1 MKFKGIELKGEFELK
16 CYDGCFEIYQDGN
29 VIYFEDSDGYWEKRE
44 YDSDNNV
51 IYLKDSYGFWTK
63 REYDSNGN
71 VIYYEDRDGY
81 WYKQEYDSD
90 GNQVYCENSDGV
102 IRDNRKKVTIELTQE
117 QLDKIKHLL

>member
-44 YDSDNNV
+44 YD
-51 IYLKDSYGFWTK
+51 K
-63 REYDSNGN
+63 NGN
-71 VIYYEDRDGY
+71 EVYYE
-81 WYKQEYDSD
+81 SS
-90 GNQVYCENSDGV
+90 NGV

>member
-29 VIYFEDSDGYWEKRE
+29 EVYYEYSDGYW
-44 YDSDNNV
+44 
-51 IYLKDSYGFWTK
+51 IK

-71 VIYYEDRDGY
+71 EVYYESSDGD
-81 WYKQEYDSD
+81 WEKQEYDS
-90 GNQVYCENSDGV
+90 NNNVIYCENSDGV